1 MLGGAAPA
9 CSSRWAVPGDGF
21 FEWLAG
27 DEQEADAV
35 VTGLH
40 RDFVT
45 AVEEHERPGVRGGRQ
60 RGVQPADRL
69 SGHFERLGG
78 VAEFAAALYI
88 GWAKIRGPD
97 CHYL

>member
-1 MLGGAAPA
+1 LAELLLRVHHDA
-9 CSSRWAVPGDGF
+9 AVPGDGF

-40 RDFVT
+40 RDFVA
-45 AVEEHERPGVRGGRQ
+45 AVEEHERPGVRAGRR

-78 VAEFAAALYI
+78 VAEFAAAPLHWV
-88 GWAKIRGPD
+88 GQNPRT
-97 CHYL
+97 